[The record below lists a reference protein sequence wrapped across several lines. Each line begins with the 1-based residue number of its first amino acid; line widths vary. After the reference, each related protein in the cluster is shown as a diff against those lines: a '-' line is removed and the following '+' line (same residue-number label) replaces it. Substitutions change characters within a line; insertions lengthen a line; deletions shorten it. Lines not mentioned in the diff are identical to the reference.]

1 MKEDAR
7 FSDSNK
13 NDICIGKNYN
23 KHTQTHKHT
32 YIKIIL
38 VVIFENRNEI
48 ERKINRLV

>member
-23 KHTQTHKHT
+23 KHTQTYKHT
-32 YIKIIL
+32 YIHKDNISSDI
-38 VVIFENRNEI
+38 
-48 ERKINRLV
+48 